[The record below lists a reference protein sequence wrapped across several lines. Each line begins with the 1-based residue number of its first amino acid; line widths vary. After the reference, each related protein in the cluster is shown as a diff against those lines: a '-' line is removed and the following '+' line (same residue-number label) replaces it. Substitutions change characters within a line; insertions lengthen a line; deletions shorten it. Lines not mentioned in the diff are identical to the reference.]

1 MHRITQSGAARW
13 PSSTGVCQVQDER
26 GLIKR
31 AQQNDQE
38 AFAQIYEE
46 HFDKIYRY
54 VFLRVGNQ
62 EGAEDLTQQVFLNAL
77 QSISAYKWR
86 GAPFASWLFRIAR
99 NQVIDYQRKA
109 SKMQLTTLEIPI
121 TATGPEPEEIV
132 GREMDIERVK
142 DAMSSLTE
150 LQQEVVSLRFAG
162 EFSIAESAKL
172 IGKSEGAVKAAQ
184 HSALATLRKALS

>member
-1 MHRITQSGAARW
+1 M
-13 PSSTGVCQVQDER
+13 QDER

-162 EFSIAESAKL
+162 ELSIAESARL
-172 IGKSEGAVKAAQ
+172 MGKSEGAVKAAQ